1 MAQARQFVRIR
12 RDRYVLQVRDHCV
25 GFPRKIRQRRRRA
38 RGFPRRIPVVRIDE
52 VLVVLSDLEDESNVA
67 FGNLIHVETRARPS
81 TGQSAKAKSEDGGP
95 EGPDSHHGYYGEAY
109 RDQFEVRS
117 LKFEVR
123 QTLDA
128 TIPPLLPLTVPIVSR
143 RRAKVLLVQKLE
155 HTIPSAVLLADGL
168 RRFVAEPTPLSIG
181 LAVAEVATSALV
193 LRAFAL
199 AVRHAFT
206 HQAVGHE
213 HHGPD
218 WLDIFLGVMVLTEVF
233 VHYHETGHITRP
245 KVLLAVTLV
254 GLGVLHGKQESF
266 VHRRRSLA
274 IDDDGL
280 ECACG

>member
-1 MAQARQFVRIR
+1 MR
-12 RDRYVLQVRDHCV
+12 
-25 GFPRKIRQRRRRA
+25 
-38 RGFPRRIPVVRIDE
+38 
-52 VLVVLSDLEDESNVA
+52 
-67 FGNLIHVETRARPS
+67 
-81 TGQSAKAKSEDGGP
+81 
-95 EGPDSHHGYYGEAY
+95 
-109 RDQFEVRS
+109 
-117 LKFEVR
+117 
-123 QTLDA
+123 
-128 TIPPLLPLTVPIVSR
+128 PLLPLTVRIVSR

-181 LAVAEVATSALV
+181 LAVAEVVTSALV

-199 AVRHAFT
+199 AVRHAFK
-206 HQAVGHE
+206 HQAAGHE

-245 KVLLAVTLV
+245 KILLAVTLV

-280 ECACG
+280 RVRVRLTKRLKASWDDIDRIEVGPRYFTVSTRTGRKFSIDGDDLVNVPDVRAAMEQARDHLQARRVNRAPNTLTATDVQA